1 VRAHETIP
9 FADSEILLVM
19 SPQRDLGGTLLAR
32 LAGIT
37 AVAGGLLS
45 VGIALVVHNLVRR
58 RREAER
64 LSQENRALF
73 DRERVI
79 GQTLQRGLLPLGLPQ
94 MSSVIFAA
102 RYEPGVEGMD
112 IGGDWYDVIELS
124 DDTVLFVVGDVSGRG
139 IRAAATMAAM
149 RFSTRAYAN
158 QGLSPSAILGLL
170 GDLLDVSSDGHF
182 ATMLC
187 ARINLENHE
196 IEIANAGHPSPVLI
210 ENGRARLIDTKP
222 GVPVG
227 VRPAGE
233 YLTTMIR
240 AAPGSTL
247 LAFTDGLYERRD
259 EPVDAGLERVRLAVT
274 DRPLTL
280 EELLDDLLA
289 KTGSG
294 MDDDTALLGMQW
306 TT

>member
-1 VRAHETIP
+1 VT
-9 FADSEILLVM
+9 VT
-19 SPQRDLGGTLLAR
+19 SPPCSVLESTWR
-32 LAGIT
+32 IT
-37 AVAGGLLS
+37 RS
-45 VGIALVVHNLVRR
+45 R
-58 RREAER
+58 
-64 LSQENRALF
+64 SPTQ
-73 DRERVI
+73 
-79 GQTLQRGLLPLGLPQ
+79 
-94 MSSVIFAA
+94 
-102 RYEPGVEGMD
+102 
-112 IGGDWYDVIELS
+112 
-124 DDTVLFVVGDVSGRG
+124 G
-139 IRAAATMAAM
+139 IRA
-149 RFSTRAYAN
+149 R
-158 QGLSPSAILGLL
+158 
-170 GDLLDVSSDGHF
+170 
-182 ATMLC
+182 C
-187 ARINLENHE
+187 
-196 IEIANAGHPSPVLI
+196 LI

-222 GVPVG
+222 GLPVG